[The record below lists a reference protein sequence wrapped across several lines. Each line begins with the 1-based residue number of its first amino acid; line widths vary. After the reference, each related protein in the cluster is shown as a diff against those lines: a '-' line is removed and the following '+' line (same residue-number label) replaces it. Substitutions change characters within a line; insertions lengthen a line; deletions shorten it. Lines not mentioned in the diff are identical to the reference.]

1 MQIDEA
7 KEILK
12 NAGRSLVSEEN
23 VQLSDKFRT
32 AWNAIMHAMSDFTN
46 WNRVLMWYAWDKYE
60 KKATS
65 LSEAYARGECSLHE
79 IIEKMKSAGSEWYRD
94 LLSEINA
101 ILKKNHL
108 EVTGDRG
115 EFTYED
121 VSYKIVPVCNSV
133 SSECS
138 FEIRENSD
146 VNTPQIRSE
155 DDVFKRTPFIENP
168 DEALDALETLI
179 EESFN
184 TELGEAKEILKN
196 TGFLVEYIEHASGP
210 STFGKSEYTVD
221 YNWWPSDKSDYWV
234 NRQDTVWLENPDDE
248 DEIIDALSDILGE
261 GSPEVEI
268 LSVN

>member
-23 VQLSDKFRT
+23 VQLSDRFRT
-32 AWNAIMHAMSDFTN
+32 AWNSLMSAMSDFTN
-46 WNRVLMWYAWDKYE
+46 WNRVVMWYAGNKYWE
-60 KKATS
+60 DAKALCNDYDRGQYS
-65 LSEAYARGECSLHE
+65 LPE
-79 IIEKMKSAGSEWYRD
+79 IIEKMKSAGVQWYRD
-94 LLSEINA
+94 LFKKINA
-101 ILKKNHL
+101 ILARHHL
-108 EVTGDRG
+108 KVTGDRG
-115 EFTYED
+115 EFSYRGEP
-121 VSYKIVPVCNSV
+121 YKIVPVGRSG
-133 SSECS
+133 SECS
-138 FEIRENSD
+138 FEIRKNSD
-146 VNTPQIRSE
+146 TNTPQIHSE

-179 EESFN
+179 EENFN

-196 TGFLVEYIEHASGP
+196 AGFLVEYIDHSSGP

-221 YNWWPSDKSDYWV
+221 YNWWPSDKTDYWV

>member
-1 MQIDEA
+1 MNIDKA
-7 KEILK
+7 KKILK
-12 NAGRSLVSEEN
+12 DAGRSLVSEEN

-32 AWNAIMHAMSDFTN
+32 AWNSLMSAMSDFTN
-46 WNRVLMWYAWDKYE
+46 WNRVVMWYARDKYE
-60 KKATS
+60 RKATFM
-65 LSEAYARGECSLHE
+65 SEAYARGQCSLHE

-121 VSYKIVPVCNSV
+121 KSYKILPVCNSV
-133 SSECS
+133 GSKCS

-146 VNTPQIRSE
+146 E
-155 DDVFKRTPFIENP
+155 DVVFKRTPFIENP

-179 EESFN
+179 EENFN

-196 TGFLVEYIEHASGP
+196 TGFLVEYIERAPGP
-210 STFGKSEYTVD
+210 STFGKYEYTVD
-221 YNWWPSDKSDYWV
+221 YNWWPSDKTDYWV